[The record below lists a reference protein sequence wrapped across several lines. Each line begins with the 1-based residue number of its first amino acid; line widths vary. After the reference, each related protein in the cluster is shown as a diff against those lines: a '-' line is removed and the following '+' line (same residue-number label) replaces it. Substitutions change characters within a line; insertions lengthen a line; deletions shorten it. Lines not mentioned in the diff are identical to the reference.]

1 MYNKFR
7 AVSSIQVILEL
18 CFPVLAIM
26 GLQSFLNWIKKC
38 NGKLWRSGAVALG
51 TLVILFLS
59 KSMFSFQ
66 ELMMDTIVKV
76 MDLDLLRRL
85 KETG

>member
-1 MYNKFR
+1 LDKEMQWK
-7 AVSSIQVILEL
+7 A
-18 CFPVLAIM
+18 
-26 GLQSFLNWIKKC
+26 
-38 NGKLWRSGAVALG
+38 LWRSGAVALG
-51 TLVILFLS
+51 LLVILFLS

>member
-1 MYNKFR
+1 VDKINAMES
-7 AVSSIQVILEL
+7 ACGVQ
-18 CFPVLAIM
+18 
-26 GLQSFLNWIKKC
+26 
-38 NGKLWRSGAVALG
+38 AVALG
-51 TLVILFLS
+51 LLVILFLS

>member
-1 MYNKFR
+1 MQWK
-7 AVSSIQVILEL
+7 A
-18 CFPVLAIM
+18 
-26 GLQSFLNWIKKC
+26 
-38 NGKLWRSGAVALG
+38 LWRSGAVALG
-51 TLVILFLS
+51 LLVILFLV
-59 KSMFSFQ
+59 KACLVFQ

>member
-1 MYNKFR
+1 MESFVQGSSSR
-7 AVSSIQVILEL
+7 APSNFVFVKA
-18 CFPVLAIM
+18 C
-26 GLQSFLNWIKKC
+26 
-38 NGKLWRSGAVALG
+38 
-51 TLVILFLS
+51 LV
-59 KSMFSFQ
+59 FQ

>member
-1 MYNKFR
+1 MESAYVQER
-7 AVSSIQVILEL
+7 SSL
-18 CFPVLAIM
+18 
-26 GLQSFLNWIKKC
+26 GLLIF
-38 NGKLWRSGAVALG
+38 V
-51 TLVILFLS
+51 LS

>member
-1 MYNKFR
+1 MES
-7 AVSSIQVILEL
+7 ACGVQ
-18 CFPVLAIM
+18 
-26 GLQSFLNWIKKC
+26 
-38 NGKLWRSGAVALG
+38 AVALG
-51 TLVILFLS
+51 LLVILFLS

>member
-1 MYNKFR
+1 LDKEMQWK
-7 AVSSIQVILEL
+7 A
-18 CFPVLAIM
+18 
-26 GLQSFLNWIKKC
+26 
-38 NGKLWRSGAVALG
+38 LWRSGAVAG